1 MGMRNRAINLL
12 LIFGLQPL
20 WAMQDAKEKL
30 PDLPAYLEVTSRIG
44 TGGQP
49 TAAGLRALAETDY
62 QVVINL
68 RTAGEAGELAEEAKT
83 VTALGLRYYS
93 LPVPGKAPQEQ
104 QAREFLKLMDTLKLD
119 KVFIHCATANRV
131 GSFML
136 MYRVLRDGITQKEAE
151 EEARR
156 IGLRSEVL
164 LDFARG
170 IITRAAQ

>member
-1 MGMRNRAINLL
+1 MGMRSRTINLL

-20 WAMQDAKEKL
+20 WTVQDVMEKP

-49 TAAGLRALAETDY
+49 TAAGLHALAEKDY

-68 RTAGEAGELAEEAKT
+68 RTAGEAGELAEEEGI

-104 QAREFLKLMDTLKLD
+104 QAREFLKLMDGMKQD
-119 KVFIHCATANRV
+119 RVFIHCATANRV
-131 GSFML
+131 GSLML
-136 MYRVLRDGITQKEAE
+136 VYRVLRDGIAQNEAE

-164 LDFARG
+164 LDFARSF
-170 IITRAAQ
+170 ISHAAK